1 MMKADGLTIL
11 DLLLTG
17 LGGKGGMENSWL
29 GEASPCKGKINV
41 LGVQNLIH

>member
-17 LGGKGGMENSWL
+17 LGGKGGH
-29 GEASPCKGKINV
+29 GKFMV
-41 LGVQNLIH
+41 GGSKSLQRKD

>member
-17 LGGKGGMENSWL
+17 LGGERGAWKIHGW
-29 GEASPCKGKINV
+29 GKQVPAKERLMFLVYRI
-41 LGVQNLIH
+41 